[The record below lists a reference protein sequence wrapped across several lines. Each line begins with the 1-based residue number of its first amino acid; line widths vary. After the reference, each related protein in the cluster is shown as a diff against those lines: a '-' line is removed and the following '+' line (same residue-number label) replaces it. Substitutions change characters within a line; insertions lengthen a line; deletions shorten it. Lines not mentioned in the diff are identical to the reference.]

1 MQLPVQVKGCDK
13 PLMKSLTRPHHTSA
27 VSSML
32 VNSNAH
38 AQSEEAVDLGS
49 DVINVTEY
57 AEEIHRY
64 LREAEVSFPISG
76 SISRH

>member
-1 MQLPVQVKGCDK
+1 
-13 PLMKSLTRPHHTSA
+13 
-27 VSSML
+27 ML